1 MPVTPG
7 RVQVMARPR
16 LGEGWQ
22 MLDLVQDSRVSVQG
36 PSPCRCLEYEHVES
50 RAEWDQALGTQ
61 ERPQEAVTLGTGA
74 GQ

>member
-1 MPVTPG
+1 
-7 RVQVMARPR
+7 
-16 LGEGWQ
+16 

-50 RAEWDQALGTQ
+50 RAEWDQALGNQ